1 MWRLMM
7 DRFSERRV
15 SRDLSLILVMTFES
29 QAVCEWEE
37 MMYYRFSEPVEIFGL
52 FATLS
57 EGYKRVG
64 LLDNS

>member
-15 SRDLSLILVMTFES
+15 SRDLSLILVMILES

-37 MMYYRFSEPVEIFGL
+37 MMYYRFSDLVEIFGL